1 MLAAVNQ
8 RPECDGSSFPTPSSL
23 SSIHKNSLYST
34 EVIRKHTHPSG
45 KGQPFLLYH
54 RVPPLPSSSK
64 KPSSVISFTCEPED
78 HTHFHASVVTL
89 TIQIKM
95 TSVPMSAKLEK
106 QGWTDLCNSLLDSSS
121 MFSFLILYLGPLCP
135 LPPRRK
141 KVASRQQQAKGYKKL
156 GLRRHSL

>member
-45 KGQPFLLYH
+45 KGRPFLLYH

-64 KPSSVISFTCEPED
+64 KPSSVISLTCEPED

-89 TIQIKM
+89 TIQIKICH
-95 TSVPMSAKLEK
+95 VC
-106 QGWTDLCNSLLDSSS
+106 QDGSS

-135 LPPRRK
+135 LPPGRK
-141 KVASRQQQAKGYKKL
+141 KVASRQQQA
-156 GLRRHSL
+156 RATRSRA